1 MELSKKILKILC
13 VTELPT
19 PIAECYIITP
29 PGIIDYFLYKI
40 TDIITGKYYWGK
52 HKWDGDVYWHS
63 GKHEELNRLS
73 EANVYRERM
82 IILDKWNAINYLQLG
97 KNFKA
102 LGDSERSQQML
113 EILNS
118 FASEN
123 PIIDQARIELGF

>member
-1 MELSKKILKILC
+1 LAC
-13 VTELPT
+13 
-19 PIAECYIITP
+19 
-29 PGIIDYFLYKI
+29 GINLVRAGFVDEGLEVINEISRQDPRNLDAINALARIY
-40 TDIITGKYYWGK
+40 
-52 HKWDGDVYWHS
+52 
-63 GKHEELNRLS
+63 EELNRLS
-73 EANVYRERM
+73 EANEYREKM
-82 IILDKWNAINYLQLG
+82 IILDKWNAVNYLQLG